1 MSAQSAMATIKNEVW
16 LVSYLPDVAAAL
28 SGATLRQLSYWR
40 SAGTPEPLLSP
51 EFHKPRS
58 RVSYSFQDV
67 VALRTFVYLRAS
79 DVPLQRNRKAIKSL
93 REMGEVEHLAS
104 YKLVADGRDVVW
116 LSDDVAV
123 DLTRSPGQQVIAKM
137 VKIVSL
143 FRTAQGGTVV
153 HLLEPKPGIT
163 VDPDVRSGYPV
174 IHGTRVPY
182 DVVAGLLEDGLSI
195 DDVRAFYPSVDA
207 AAVQGAV
214 EFAQHVSRH
223 AKAA

>member
-1 MSAQSAMATIKNEVW
+1 MCLFHQTI
-16 LVSYLPDVAAAL
+16 AAAL
-28 SGATLRQLSYWR
+28 SGATLRQLSNWR
-40 SAGTPEPLLSP
+40 SARTPEPLLSP

-79 DVPLQRNRKAIKSL
+79 DVPLRRIRKAIKSL
-93 REMGEVEHLAS
+93 RNMGEVEHLAS

-116 LSDDVAV
+116 MSDEFAA
-123 DLTRSPGQQVIAKM
+123 DLTRLPGQQVIAEM
-137 VKIVSL
+137 VKIESP
-143 FRTAQGGTVV
+143 FRTARGDTVV
-153 HLLEPKPGIT
+153 HLLVPKPGIT

-174 IHGTRVPY
+174 VHGTRVPY
-182 DVVAGLLEDGLSI
+182 DVVAGLVEDGISL

-207 AAVQGAV
+207 SAAQGAV
-214 EFAQHVSRH
+214 EFAEHTSRH